1 MSYMK
6 SFVLL
11 TFVVLAAACSKN
23 EPPAPANEP
32 APVVEADA
40 NAQLASCPGNTYS
53 AVPDGV
59 DLQGQYYIHNDRVYE
74 TKDGV
79 ERRHTS
85 LELMSGDAVQ
95 IAKGVAQQY
104 VEKGF
109 RQMEIK
115 DRGDG
120 VTRLAVLKP
129 GVGRINIDATADRG
143 KNPSNPRSVGV
154 ISFDW
159 VDGQSTAPNAEVVDE
174 PVSTTG

>member
-11 TFVVLAAACSKN
+11 TVVVLAAACSRN
-23 EPPAPANEP
+23 EPSAPANEP
-32 APVVEADA
+32 TAVVEADA
-40 NAQLASCPGNTYS
+40 NAQVASCPGNTYS
-53 AVPDGV
+53 AVPEGV

-74 TKDGV
+74 TKEGV

-129 GVGRINIDATADRG
+129 GVGRINIDASADHG
-143 KNPSNPRSVGV
+143 KNPSNQRSVGV

-159 VDGQSTAPNAEVVDE
+159 VVGQSMAPTTQGAGD
-174 PVSTTG
+174 PVSTGG